1 MSLKKIIDLDLNL
14 GKSSAE
20 IEALINKYKGLKAQ
34 LDLIKTANQA
44 LRDEQVQLNRLFA
57 ENKGTEQG
65 KQYAAQLKEVQQK
78 LKEGANEARKAQDAM
93 RQLNEEFKNAKP
105 AENTYAAIS
114 RKLKE
119 LELQRKDTT
128 IGTPEF
134 DRLTKEAAEATAK
147 LKELDA
153 QTGRFQRNV
162 GDYEQ
167 SIIRAFQR
175 LGLNDAAAAGIDQL
189 RKKTTEAAAEAKR
202 LGDRLSELR
211 KTNTDTAS
219 QEINE
224 LEREFVE
231 ANQRAQQLERS
242 LDEINRSTLGN
253 IKSELR
259 EAFSPEGLLK
269 QGAAFAVSSLSLT
282 ALISGVQQYGR
293 FLVDVSK
300 AQREVAKTAGLSND
314 AVDELTE
321 SLKKIDTPTGLLSL
335 LDIARVAGQLGVAQK
350 DIAGFTESVDKA
362 FVALGDE
369 LGTAEQVATTLGRI
383 SNIFGL
389 DLQKGVAGGIDAVGS
404 ALNQLSNDSSATAD
418 FMADVTLR
426 VAGIA
431 KTSKI
436 AAGDILGLASVL
448 QQNGVSAEVA
458 GTALNKII
466 GNLAKDYA
474 LIAKT
479 LNLTTAEQK
488 KFADLINTDTNA
500 ALTFF
505 LQNLNVT
512 NTSALDLG
520 KLLKQLGV
528 DGERE
533 ANALKVLATSLDDI
547 AISQDTA
554 NKQIAEA
561 TSINKEAEA
570 AADTLAGSVGKL
582 FKSLQDLGQQSG
594 IRDFLKSIVD
604 GITLVIDAISYG
616 INELF
621 FLTKLILRPTQ
632 AISTLLDRI
641 NGKTND
647 ITPQDRIDIEK
658 SILSETVQDNTSNID
673 TEKSAA
679 NALAD
684 IAKAQEEAAEKTEK
698 ASKRRADALEKE
710 TKDKADKARKAA
722 EIERTLQN
730 ELLDAE
736 RDFLRSKLDI
746 ENSYV
751 DKSTAINLD
760 LQDKLNSNQA
770 NYDKQLAEL
779 KKSLDEKVLTQ
790 QQYNDL
796 LSDIEQTRQKR
807 DLVAQAEY
815 NKQQIALEKER
826 ADQLLQARTNL
837 ANQLANAEKIGIEG
851 ATTNTDSFERQRSAI
866 RAQLNADKLAIEAK
880 IKELELKSQTLPN
893 DEAITNDLKA
903 AKQELQNT
911 IDEAENSIKG
921 INADVLNLGLEEA
934 IKTIDRSFAEKQKQI
949 RLSES
954 EQISQAE
961 TPEAKQQISDFA
973 ADAELINERTTLQA
987 KAALYQNY
995 LDTIVN
1001 STDISAEQRREISEQ
1016 LQESL
1021 LGIEAE
1027 LTDNYIALQEQ
1038 KLQATEQTA
1047 EKRREIEQAFLS
1059 ISTDALNG
1067 LKELYLQD
1075 IDNNLADA
1083 QERINIAKEDE
1094 LKLYGVTAEQKA
1106 AIEKKYQAQ
1115 SDKLNQEANNR
1126 KKSVAIAD
1134 AFIKGQLAVLDILAK
1149 NAGNPILAGIL
1160 IAGAEL
1166 QTALS
1171 IAAISSQKYKFG
1183 GEVKG
1188 ASHEMGGVQIEAEG
1202 GEGMVNS
1209 MANRQYRNLVSLINQ
1224 AAGGGIRFDN
1234 TPTLTPQKRNML
1246 DMVNDAI
1253 KTPNSPQLP
1262 SWGAVPMFIEMKQII
1277 MADLTDT
1284 NKILKNIE
1292 RNTTPQNNNTDN
1304 RRVDAPSFAN
1314 RTW

>member
-1 MSLKKIIDLDLNL
+1 MSLKQIIDLDLNL

-20 IEALINKYKGLKAQ
+20 VEALLNKYKGLKLQ
-34 LDLIKTANQA
+34 LDAIKAANQA
-44 LRDEQVQLNRLFA
+44 LRDEQVQLNRLFS

-119 LELQRKDTT
+119 LELQRKNTPID
-128 IGTPEF
+128 TPEF

-189 RKKTTEAAAEAKR
+189 RKKTTEAAAEAKK

-211 KTNTDTAS
+211 KANTDTAS
-219 QEINE
+219 QEIND

-242 LDEINRSTLGN
+242 LDEVNRSTLGN

-350 DIAGFTESVDKA
+350 DIVGFAESVDKA

-369 LGTAEQVATTLGRI
+369 LGSAEQVATTLGRI

-418 FMADVTLR
+418 FLADVTLR
-426 VAGIA
+426 VAGVA

-436 AAGDILGLASVL
+436 SAGDILGLASVL

-479 LNLTTAEQK
+479 LKLTTAEQK
-488 KFADLINTDTNA
+488 EFADLINTDTNA

-505 LQNLNVT
+505 LQKLNVT

-561 TSINKEAEA
+561 TSITDEFNRAS
-570 AADTLAGSVGKL
+570 DTLAGSVGKL

-604 GITLVIDAISYG
+604 GITLVIDAVEYG
-616 INELF
+616 IGKLLL
-621 FLTKLILRPTQ
+621 LTKLILRPTQ
-632 AISTLLDRI
+632 AKATLDELI
-641 NGKTND
+641 NGKTNE
-647 ITPQDRIDIEK
+647 ITPQDRSDIEK

-684 IAKAQEEAAEKTEK
+684 IAKAQEAAAEKTEK

-722 EIERTLQN
+722 EIERSLQK

-736 RDFLRSKLDI
+736 RDFKRSKLDI
-746 ENSYV
+746 ENSYA
-751 DKSTAINLD
+751 DKLTSINLD
-760 LQDKLNSNQA
+760 LQDKLNSNQTD
-770 NYDKQLAEL
+770 YDKQLSDL
-779 KKSLDEKVLTQ
+779 KKNLDEKVFTQ
-790 QQYNDL
+790 QQYNEL
-796 LSDIEQTRQKR
+796 LGSIEQTRQKR
-807 DLVAQAEY
+807 DLVAQEAY

-826 ADQLLQARTNL
+826 AEQLLTARTNL
-837 ANQLANAEKIGIEG
+837 ANQLANAAQIDIEG
-851 ATTNTDSFERQRSAI
+851 AKTNPESFERQRAAI
-866 RAQLNADKLAIEAK
+866 RAQLDADKLEKEAK
-880 IKELELKSQTLPN
+880 IKELELRSQTLPN
-893 DEAITNDLKA
+893 DEAIIADLEA
-903 AKQELQNT
+903 AKQELQNV
-911 IDEAENSIKG
+911 IDKAENSIKG
-921 INADVLNLGLEEA
+921 INADVLNLGIEEA
-934 IKTIDRSFAEKQKQI
+934 IKTIDRSFDEKKKEIKKSENRQLIEEENPDEKRKI
-949 RLSES
+949 RN
-954 EQISQAE
+954 
-961 TPEAKQQISDFA
+961 FA
-973 ADAELINERTTLQA
+973 AEAELINERARSEA
-987 KAALYQNY
+987 KAALFQNY
-995 LDTIVN
+995 LDTTLK
-1001 STDISAEQRREISEQ
+1001 SAEISAEQRFKISKQ

-1047 EKRREIEQAFLS
+1047 EQRREIEQALLG
-1059 ISTDALNG
+1059 ISSDAING

-1075 IDNNLADA
+1075 IDSNLADA
-1083 QERINIAKEDE
+1083 QERINIAKEKE
-1094 LKLYGVTAEQKA
+1094 IALYGVTAEQKA
-1106 AIEKKYQAQ
+1106 NIEKKYQAQ
-1115 SDKLNQEANNR
+1115 SDKLNQEANNK

-1134 AFIKGQLAVLDILAK
+1134 AIIKGQLAVLDILAN
-1149 NAGNPILAGIL
+1149 NAGNPIVSAIL
-1160 IAGAEL
+1160 VAATEL
-1166 QTALS
+1166 QTAIS
-1171 IAAISSQKYKFG
+1171 VATIASQKYKYG

-1188 ASHEMGGVQIEAEG
+1188 ASHEMGGVPIEAEG

-1209 MANRQYRNLVSLINQ
+1209 MANRRYRNLVSLINQ
-1224 AAGGGIRFDN
+1224 AAGDGVRFDN
-1234 TPTLTPQKRNML
+1234 TPTLTPQNRNML
-1246 DMVNDAI
+1246 DMVNEAI
-1253 KTPNSPQLP
+1253 KMPNSPQLP
-1262 SWGAVPMFIEMKQII
+1262 SWGAVPMFVEMKQII
-1277 MADLTDT
+1277 MADLSDT
-1284 NKILKNIE
+1284 NKILERIE
-1292 RNTTPQNNNTDN
+1292 RNTTPQKYRVENKGADVPIFVNNK
-1304 RRVDAPSFAN
+1304 
-1314 RTW
+1314 W

>member
-1 MSLKKIIDLDLNL
+1 M
-14 GKSSAE
+14 
-20 IEALINKYKGLKAQ
+20 
-34 LDLIKTANQA
+34 
-44 LRDEQVQLNRLFA
+44 
-57 ENKGTEQG
+57 
-65 KQYAAQLKEVQQK
+65 
-78 LKEGANEARKAQDAM
+78 
-93 RQLNEEFKNAKP
+93 
-105 AENTYAAIS
+105 
-114 RKLKE
+114 
-119 LELQRKDTT
+119 
-128 IGTPEF
+128 
-134 DRLTKEAAEATAK
+134 
-147 LKELDA
+147 
-153 QTGRFQRNV
+153 
-162 GDYEQ
+162 
-167 SIIRAFQR
+167 
-175 LGLNDAAAAGIDQL
+175 
-189 RKKTTEAAAEAKR
+189 
-202 LGDRLSELR
+202 
-211 KTNTDTAS
+211 
-219 QEINE
+219 
-224 LEREFVE
+224 
-231 ANQRAQQLERS
+231 
-242 LDEINRSTLGN
+242 
-253 IKSELR
+253 
-259 EAFSPEGLLK
+259 
-269 QGAAFAVSSLSLT
+269 
-282 ALISGVQQYGR
+282 
-293 FLVDVSK
+293 
-300 AQREVAKTAGLSND
+300 
-314 AVDELTE
+314 
-321 SLKKIDTPTGLLSL
+321 
-335 LDIARVAGQLGVAQK
+335 
-350 DIAGFTESVDKA
+350 
-362 FVALGDE
+362 
-369 LGTAEQVATTLGRI
+369 
-383 SNIFGL
+383 
-389 DLQKGVAGGIDAVGS
+389 
-404 ALNQLSNDSSATAD
+404 
-418 FMADVTLR
+418 
-426 VAGIA
+426 
-431 KTSKI
+431 
-436 AAGDILGLASVL
+436 
-448 QQNGVSAEVA
+448 
-458 GTALNKII
+458 
-466 GNLAKDYA
+466 
-474 LIAKT
+474 
-479 LNLTTAEQK
+479 
-488 KFADLINTDTNA
+488 
-500 ALTFF
+500 
-505 LQNLNVT
+505 
-512 NTSALDLG
+512 
-520 KLLKQLGV
+520 
-528 DGERE
+528 
-533 ANALKVLATSLDDI
+533 
-547 AISQDTA
+547 
-554 NKQIAEA
+554 
-561 TSINKEAEA
+561 
-570 AADTLAGSVGKL
+570 
-582 FKSLQDLGQQSG
+582 
-594 IRDFLKSIVD
+594 
-604 GITLVIDAISYG
+604 
-616 INELF
+616 
-621 FLTKLILRPTQ
+621 
-632 AISTLLDRI
+632 
-641 NGKTND
+641 
-647 ITPQDRIDIEK
+647 
-658 SILSETVQDNTSNID
+658 
-673 TEKSAA
+673 
-679 NALAD
+679 
-684 IAKAQEEAAEKTEK
+684 
-698 ASKRRADALEKE
+698 EKE

-1016 LQESL
+1016 LQERL

>member
-44 LRDEQVQLNRLFA
+44 LRDEQVLLNRLFT

-119 LELQRKDTT
+119 LELQRKSTT

-242 LDEINRSTLGN
+242 LDEVNRSTLGN

-314 AVDELTE
+314 AVDALTE
-321 SLKKIDTPTGLLSL
+321 SLKNIDTPTGLLSL

-404 ALNQLSNDSSATAD
+404 ALNQLSNDSSASAD
-418 FMADVTLR
+418 FLADVTLR

-436 AAGDILGLASVL
+436 AVGDILGLASVL

-505 LQNLNVT
+505 LQKLNVT

-547 AISQDTA
+547 AISQGTA

-561 TSINKEAEA
+561 TSITGEFERAS
-570 AADTLAGSVGKL
+570 DTLAGSVGKL
-582 FKSLQDLGQQSG
+582 FKALQDLGASDFAQN
-594 IRDFLKSIVD
+594 FLKNIVD
-604 GITLVIDAISYG
+604 NITSFVEKLNGLLATISKYGLISRSEDNEAIRRA
-616 INELF
+616 EKETAAREQLF
-621 FLTKLILRPTQ
+621 QTKQ
-632 AISTLLDRI
+632 KLDEQTI
-641 NGKTND
+641 KDIVPDDTN
-647 ITPQDRIDIEK
+647 
-658 SILSETVQDNTSNID
+658 
-673 TEKSAA
+673 EKSAA

-684 IAKAQEEAAEKTEK
+684 IAKAQEAAAEKTEK

-751 DKSTAINLD
+751 DKTTAINLD

-826 ADQLLQARTNL
+826 AEQLLQARTNL
-837 ANQLANAEKIGIEG
+837 ANQLANAAQIDIEG
-851 ATTNTDSFERQRSAI
+851 AKTNPESFERQRRAI
-866 RAQLNADKLAIEAK
+866 RAKLDADKLEKEAK
-880 IKELELKSQTLPN
+880 IKELELRSQSLPN
-893 DEAITNDLKA
+893 DEAIIANLKA

-934 IKTIDRSFAEKQKQI
+934 IKTIDRSFDEKQKEI
-949 RLSES
+949 KKSENRQLIEEKS
-954 EQISQAE
+954 PDE
-961 TPEAKQQISDFA
+961 KQKIKNFA
-973 ADAELINERTTLQA
+973 AEAELINERTRSEA
-987 KAALYQNY
+987 KAALFQNY
-995 LDTIVN
+995 LDTVLK
-1001 STDISAEQRREISEQ
+1001 SAEISAEQRFKISEQ

-1047 EKRREIEQAFLS
+1047 EKRREIEQAFLG

-1134 AFIKGQLAVLDILAK
+1134 AFIKGQLAVLDILAN